1 MFKSYLE
8 KIASGLDLSRQE
20 AAESLEIVIEGDV
33 SAAEI
38 GGFLIGLRLKGE
50 SIEEISGFVD
60 TMQKHMVSVELADK
74 DAIDVC
80 GTGGD
85 GTYSFNVS
93 TTAALIAAAGGVT
106 VAKHGNRSVS
116 SKSGSADLLES
127 LGININLSAENVKK
141 CIDQAGIGFFFAPNF
156 HPAMKAVVPHRK
168 SLGIRTVFNMLGPLL
183 NPAKVKRQLIGTFN
197 IQTAEKLGGVLL
209 NQDYV
214 KACTVHSKDGF
225 DELSPFAS
233 NDIFEVGNQQGRLN
247 HFIYHPQKSTVQV
260 DKDLFKGADSKHNAD
275 ITLAV
280 LSGKKNVAREMTVLN
295 TAFAFYIA
303 DKTDTVEAGIRLA
316 EDLIDSGQAMAK
328 LNDFKEA
335 SNSYD

>member
-1 MFKSYLE
+1 MFKPYLE

-20 AAESLEIVIEGDV
+20 AADCLEIIIEGEV

-50 SIEEISGFVD
+50 TVEEISGFVD
-60 TMQKHMVSVELADK
+60 TMQKHMVSVKLADK
-74 DAIDVC
+74 DAIDLC

-85 GTYSFNVS
+85 GTNSFNVS
-93 TTAALIAAAGGVT
+93 TTAALVAAAGGVT

-127 LGININLSAENVKK
+127 LGININLSSENVKK

-209 NQDYV
+209 GQDYI

-233 NDIFEVGNQQGRLN
+233 NDIFEVGNQQSRLN
-247 HFIYHPQKSTVQV
+247 HFIYHPQKSTMLA
-260 DKDLFKGADSKHNAD
+260 DKDLFKGADSKYNAD

-280 LSGKKNVAREMTVLN
+280 LSGKKDMAREMTLLN
-295 TAFAFYIA
+295 AAFAFYVA
-303 DKTDTVEAGIRLA
+303 DKTDTVEAGINLA
-316 EDLIDSGQAMAK
+316 EDVIDSGIAK
-328 LNDFKEA
+328 KKLDEFREA
-335 SNSYD
+335 SKDLS